1 MNFII
6 KCDPCKNNNC
16 LECIKDI
23 SIDSILQV
31 KLKDNNNEP
40 VNLKHINS
48 TIPCFCKHNKRDR
61 LDYAIYKKVIKE
73 VKEEKYAMK
82 LVDDIMKLIKAYGLM

>member
-6 KCDPCKNNNC
+6 KCDQCKNNNC

-23 SIDSILQV
+23 PIDSILKV
-31 KLKDNNNEP
+31 RLKGNNETFK
-40 VNLKHINS
+40 LRSFNS
-48 TIPCFCKHNKRDR
+48 TIPCFCKHDKKDK
-61 LDYAIYKKVIKE
+61 LDYAIYKKVINQ

-82 LVDDIMKLIKAYGLM
+82 LVDDIMILIKDYDLL